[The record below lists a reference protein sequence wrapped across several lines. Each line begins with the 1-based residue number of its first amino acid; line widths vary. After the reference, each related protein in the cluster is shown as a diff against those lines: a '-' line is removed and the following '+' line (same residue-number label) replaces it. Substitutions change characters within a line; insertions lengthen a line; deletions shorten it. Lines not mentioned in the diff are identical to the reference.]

1 MSSSSRLLAVC
12 VDDFGLHAGVNAAV
26 LDLLALGRISAVSC
40 LVDGATWSQDASALK
55 TAAYAI
61 GAHGERQADVGLH
74 LNLTEC
80 LDPVAQAACPSR
92 PLGAL
97 IQAAYLR
104 RLDPACLR
112 REVSRQWDRFVEMW
126 GAEPDFI
133 DGHQHVHQL
142 PQVREALAAVLA
154 DKLTAGARPWVR
166 RCRAP
171 GWRACLEPRFWGDA
185 VKAEV
190 IGALGSAALS
200 RRMQRLGVPTSAH
213 LLGVYP
219 FDADESAYLQ
229 RWRGWL
235 NQSAPRGDVI
245 MCHPAKPG
253 VSVDGVPDVIGPSRE
268 MEYRV
273 LTGAAWGA
281 LLVSASVRVAPLSG
295 TLR

>member
-1 MSSSSRLLAVC
+1 MSASSRSLAVC

-40 LVDGATWSQDASALK
+40 LVDGASWSQAAPALK
-55 TAAYAI
+55 AAAYAI

-80 LDPVAQAACPSR
+80 LDPVSQAACPSR

-112 REVSRQWDRFVEMW
+112 REVARQWDRFVAVW
-126 GAEPDFI
+126 GAAPDFI

-154 DKLTAGARPWVR
+154 DKLSGQQPWVR

-171 GWRACLEPRFWGDA
+171 GWRAWLAPRFWGDA

-190 IGALGSAALS
+190 IAVLGSAALS
-200 RRMQRLGVPTSAH
+200 RHVQRLGLSTSGH

-229 RWRGWL
+229 RWRGWVK
-235 NQSAPRGDVI
+235 QSAPRGDVI

-253 VSVDGVPDVIGPSRE
+253 VSVEGVVDVIGASRE

-273 LTGAAWGA
+273 LTGAAWGE
-281 LLVSASVRVAPLSG
+281 LLASAHVRVAPLSG
-295 TLR
+295 ALR